1 MVSLREKSE
10 AKFCSE
16 IMLMK
21 FNPTQILKQK
31 PSLVWRE
38 VDDGVVIVSPAG
50 GEVRALNKLG
60 STIWTM
66 LDGTKSAEQIIATL
80 KSSYPS
86 ITEEQLQNDFIIFI
100 DSLVSRDLVD
110 ELQA

>member
-1 MVSLREKSE
+1 
-10 AKFCSE
+10 
-16 IMLMK
+16 MK
-21 FNPTQILKQK
+21 FNPTLLLKQK

-66 LDGTKSAEQIIATL
+66 LDGSKTAEAIVTEL
-80 KSSYPS
+80 KSNYPAVP
-86 ITEEQLQNDFIIFI
+86 EEQLQNDFMVFI
-100 DSLVSRDLVD
+100 ESLVSRQLVE
-110 ELQA
+110 ELGG

>member
-1 MVSLREKSE
+1 
-10 AKFCSE
+10 
-16 IMLMK
+16 MK
-21 FNPTQILKQK
+21 FNPTLLLKQK

-60 STIWTM
+60 STVWTM
-66 LDGTKSAEQIIATL
+66 LDGSKSAEAIVAEL

-86 ITEEQLQNDFIIFI
+86 VPEEQLQKDFVAFI
-100 DSLVSRDLVD
+100 GSLLERDLVD
-110 ELQA
+110 ELIG